1 MARPIDQA
9 KLERIKQAAKELVV
23 NMGYGGAS
31 IAAIAK
37 KAEVADGYLYR
48 FYPSKQL
55 LVEDLLRS
63 SVHLLINKLEGL
75 NNENISFRE
84 LVYNL
89 FEMLFE
95 MAKEQELDIK
105 FMYVLMNDYN
115 FQVSSDQRTQIRA
128 VCAQILTKGKQE
140 NAMDKS
146 LHEEDIFI
154 MLIVYPITLL
164 NMRMKNFFD
173 KSGWNTNDLT
183 KMVNL
188 CTASFLSTKNQ

>member
-128 VCAQILTKGKQE
+128 VCAQIVITSYSIHYTKLYE
-140 NAMDKS
+140 NCILCLRNKR
-146 LHEEDIFI
+146 LLFI
-154 MLIVYPITLL
+154 V
-164 NMRMKNFFD
+164 
-173 KSGWNTNDLT
+173 G
-183 KMVNL
+183 V
-188 CTASFLSTKNQ
+188 